1 MSVLDSIIER
11 ARAAAQT
18 IVLPEGNDP
27 RILEAAARIAR
38 EDIAARLI
46 VLVTPEEQARA
57 HDQYP
62 VGKLPVELLDYHN
75 APIREELTE
84 QLFELRR
91 HKGATTDWAKER
103 IGDRLYFGSM
113 MVREGMAD
121 GLVAG
126 STSSTPDMIR
136 AAIRCIGPAPGIRT
150 CSSCFIMELAR
161 PTPGKQPVLLFAD
174 AAVNPEPNPEQL
186 ADIAIATIQTHQTL
200 LDGEARV
207 ALLSFST
214 RGSAKH
220 SLVKKVSQ
228 ATEYTRQRV
237 AEAGLHAQVDG
248 ELQLDSAIVPSV
260 AASKCKDSPLQGT
273 ANILIFPDLQSGN
286 IGYKIAERLAG
297 AHALGPI
304 LQGLNKPANDLSR
317 GCSVDNIVG
326 VAAIT
331 ACQAAGS
338 T

>member
-1 MSVLDSIIER
+1 MSLMDTFAEK
-11 ARAAAQT
+11 ARAAAKT
-18 IVLPEGNDP
+18 LVLPEGNDP

-38 EDIAARLI
+38 EDIAARVI

-57 HDQYP
+57 HDEYP
-62 VGKLPVELLDYHN
+62 FGKLPVELLDYQS
-75 APIREELTE
+75 AKIKEELTQ
-84 QLFELRR
+84 QLFEVRR
-91 HKGATTDWAKER
+91 PKGGTLDWAKER
-103 IGDRLYFGSM
+103 ITDRLYFGSM
-113 MVREGMAD
+113 MVREGLAD
-121 GLVAG
+121 GMVAG
-126 STSSTPDMIR
+126 SSVSTPDMIR

-174 AAVNPEPNPEQL
+174 AAVNPDPDPEQL
-186 ADIAIATIQTHQTL
+186 ADIAIATIQTHHAL
-200 LDGEARV
+200 IGGEARV

-220 SLVKKVSQ
+220 PLVNKISR
-228 ATEYTRQRV
+228 ATEITRQRV
-237 AEAGLHAQVDG
+237 AEAGIHALVDG
-248 ELQLDSAIVPSV
+248 ELQFDSAIVPAI

-286 IGYKIAERLAG
+286 IGYKITERLAG

-331 ACQAAGS
+331 ACQAAG
-338 T
+338 